1 MKRRHFA
8 ALAGAALAAPAVL
21 AQDRTI
27 RILGRLPA
35 RRLGRRHRAPAGAE
49 DAASLNQNVIVDNK
63 PGAAGRLVLGELK
76 RMPPDGQNLVLSP
89 SGAMVIA
96 PWLYSNIGYDP
107 VKDFTPV
114 SRIVTFDFAVTAG
127 PGAPQGDLKTV
138 LAWMK
143 ANPGKANYG
152 TSGAGTVPHFAGLLL
167 GQASGVPLT
176 HVAYRGG
183 APAAQDLIG
192 GQIPLMVD
200 TASETIEHHKA
211 GKVRILAVTGEQRSK
226 SLPDVPTL
234 KEQGINMAADA
245 FFGLYGPP
253 GMPADVTARIDRAVA
268 DALKDPGRA
277 GKDLRLRPG
286 AQPCAGGGPGGH
298 AGGAPEALGDA
309 DQGVRLQGRVASAE
323 RPQEGRHRPA
333 DRGQPAPHR
342 AGHLAH
348 GGARAHALAPGQQA
362 RHVGRERRALPLAE
376 QRGHVEGDVGI
387 AIAAGQPLA
396 VGQQG
401 IHLEGSTAAL
411 LRSRR
416 ARSAPSGWPAGPS
429 AGPRAGSTPRP
440 TSAPAASHGRGRA
453 CPWATA
459 RAAAAGLPGIRR
471 SAWNRTRRGR
481 RPPAPAPASW
491 D

>member
-1 MKRRHFA
+1 MMKRRHFA

-21 AQDRTI
+21 AQDRTL
-27 RILGRLPA
+27 RIWVGFPPGGTADVIARLLA
-35 RRLGRRHRAPAGAE
+35 QKMS
-49 DAASLNQNVIVDNK
+49 ASLNQTVIVENK

-76 RMPPDGQNLVLSP
+76 RMAPDGQNLVLSP

-152 TSGAGTVPHFAGLLL
+152 TSGAGTVPHFAGLML

-211 GKVRILAVTGEQRSK
+211 GKVRILAVTGEQRSR

-234 KEQGINMAADA
+234 KEMGINMAADA

-253 GMPADVTARIDRAVA
+253 GMPADVTARIDRAVG
-268 DALKDPGRA
+268 DALKDPVIQE
-277 GKDLRLRPG
+277 KI
-286 AQPCAGGGPGGH
+286 
-298 AGGAPEALGDA
+298 
-309 DQGVRLQGRVASAE
+309 VAFGLV
-323 RPQEGRHRPA
+323 PNH
-333 DRGQPAPHR
+333 
-342 AGHLAH
+342 
-348 GGARAHALAPGQQA
+348 
-362 RHVGRERRALPLAE
+362 
-376 QRGHVEGDVGI
+376 
-387 AIAAGQPLA
+387 
-396 VGQQG
+396 
-401 IHLEGSTAAL
+401 
-411 LRSRR
+411 
-416 ARSAPSGWPAGPS
+416 
-429 AGPRAGSTPRP
+429 
-440 TSAPAASHGRGRA
+440 APAADLAATQVSHLKRWET
-453 CPWATA
+453 P
-459 RAAAAGLPGIRR
+459 IK
-471 SAWNRTRRGR
+471 
-481 RPPAPAPASW
+481 ASGFKAE
-491 D
+491 